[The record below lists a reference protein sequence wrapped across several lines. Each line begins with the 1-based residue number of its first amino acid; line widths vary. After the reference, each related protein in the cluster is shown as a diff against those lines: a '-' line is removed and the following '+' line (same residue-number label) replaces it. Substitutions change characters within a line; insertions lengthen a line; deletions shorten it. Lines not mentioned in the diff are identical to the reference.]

1 MSATTGSA
9 GRQTERVTRDPGVPQ
24 HLVAWP
30 AGVPH
35 SGGVPEGRDSVRVLD
50 DAIAAPFSLA
60 RVIDDVRRDHPE
72 AVVAAVYPSPHADG
86 RTEDWI
92 ELSRIAAGGDEG
104 DARRVFTGDTT
115 PTSLRALRTWV
126 GAHAP
131 TTARSLDDL
140 ILATS
145 ELATNVERHARGWVT
160 VDLVDVG
167 GRVLVAVT
175 DPAVDRFPQPRAVE
189 SDQISGRGLM
199 VVAAVSSAWGVVAR
213 PGSKTVWAVLP
224 NQ

>member
-1 MSATTGSA
+1 MTATTGSA
-9 GRQTERVTRDPGVPQ
+9 GRQRERVTRDPGVPQ
-24 HLVAWP
+24 HLVVWP
-30 AGVPH
+30 QGVPH
-35 SGGVPEGRDSVRVLD
+35 SGVVPTGADSVRVLD
-50 DAIAAPFSLA
+50 DKVTSPFSLA
-60 RVIDDVRRDHPE
+60 EFVADVRAMDPD
-72 AVVAAVYPSPHADG
+72 AVVAAVYDSPYADSQ
-86 RTEDWI
+86 TDDWI

-104 DARRVFTGDTT
+104 DSRRVFTGDTT

-131 TTARSLDDL
+131 TTPRSLDDL

-175 DPAVDRFPQPRAVE
+175 DPSVDRYPQPRVVT
-189 SDQISGRGLM
+189 SDQVSGRGLM
-199 VVAAVSSAWGVVAR
+199 VVAAVSASWGVVAR
-213 PGSKTVWAVLP
+213 PESKTVWAVLP
-224 NQ
+224 N